1 MPRPVRRTAGDAGEP
16 HVRADDEGADDEGA
30 GDERIYDERT
40 DNERRRTVSSSQ
52 FERHPDD
59 DVLAEFAAEQLPADQ
74 ALDVEAHVIGCE
86 DCTRV
91 LADGERVRQLLNRGD
106 PGPMPD
112 GVWARI
118 QGALA
123 AELAGSDRTASLL
136 PPTGSFALQVDA
148 GPGPAAE
155 LTEAE
160 LTEAEPTEARL
171 AAAQA
176 DPPGAVPVDHQ
187 HGVPLP
193 PPSMSFDE
201 APTAAWRRFLDDPP
215 APPVAPP
222 VQARVGRIVRSSVRS
237 RRDARSDEQSGRPWM
252 RPKILIAAAAAGLA
266 VLAAGGLG
274 LKALLGDGSGASVYD
289 VVPGPSNRSV
299 VTGSGSAYTASTLAH
314 QVEAL
319 VARVGSGSAPG
330 RSASA
335 AASSAG
341 AAAGSPAPVPT
352 EGTVADPK
360 RLAACLTA
368 LGDGGRKP
376 VAVDLAR
383 YEGREAAVIVLSG
396 QAGGYDVWVVARSCS
411 AADQGTLA
419 FKKIAA

>member
-1 MPRPVRRTAGDAGEP
+1 M
-16 HVRADDEGADDEGA
+16 
-30 GDERIYDERT
+30 
-40 DNERRRTVSSSQ
+40 SSSQ

-74 ALDVEAHVIGCE
+74 ALDVEAHVI
-86 DCTRV
+86 DCVECARV
-91 LADGERVRQLLNRGD
+91 LADAERVRQLLIRGD

-123 AELAGSDRTASLL
+123 AEMAGPGVASAL
-136 PPTGSFALQVDA
+136 PPTGSFALPVDA
-148 GPGPAAE
+148 GRGGTGHVDAGHVDAG
-155 LTEAE
+155 
-160 LTEAEPTEARL
+160 
-171 AAAQA
+171 Q
-176 DPPGAVPVDHQ
+176 DGAGQDRAGQDRAGSGDDH

-201 APTAAWRRFLDDPP
+201 APTAAWRRFLDEPP
-215 APPVAPP
+215 APPAAPP
-222 VQARVGRIVRSSVRS
+222 VQARVGRAVRATVRS
-237 RRDARSDEQSGRPWM
+237 RRDARSDEKSGRPWM

-266 VLAAGGLG
+266 VLTAGGFG
-274 LKALLGDGSGASVYD
+274 VKALIGDGSGAPAYD
-289 VVPGPSNRSV
+289 VVPGPSNHSV
-299 VTGSGSAYTASTLAH
+299 VTGSGAEYTASTLS
-314 QVEAL
+314 QRVGAL
-319 VARVGSGSAPG
+319 VARIAGSASG

-335 AASSAG
+335 SLPSG
-341 AAAGSPAPVPT
+341 SVSGSPVAVPT

-383 YEGREAAVIVLSG
+383 YEGREAAVIVLPG
-396 QAGGYDVWVVARSCS
+396 QAGGYDVWVVARTCS
-411 AADQGTLA
+411 ATDQGTLA